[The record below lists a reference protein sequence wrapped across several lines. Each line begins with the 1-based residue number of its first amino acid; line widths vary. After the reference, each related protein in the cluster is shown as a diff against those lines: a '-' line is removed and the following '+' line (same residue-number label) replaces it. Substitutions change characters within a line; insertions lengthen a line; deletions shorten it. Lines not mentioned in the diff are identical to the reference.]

1 MEEIVVR
8 INNNKA
14 LNLLENLEEL
24 NIIKVLKRIPCS
36 HLKTTGDSKDRD
48 ARLSEIQAVTRN
60 INIDLSSFH
69 FNREEA
75 NNYEA

>member
-8 INNNKA
+8 INNNQA
-14 LNLLENLEEL
+14 LSLLENLEGL
-24 NIIKVLKRIPCS
+24 NIIKVLKRIPYS
-36 HLKTTGDSKDRD
+36 QFEPYKDRD
-48 ARLSEIQAVTRN
+48 ARLSEIQAVTRS
-60 INIDLSSFH
+60 INIDLSGFH